1 MAAPTASA
9 TLNKSSYAVG
19 ETMTLTVNHTDAD
32 RLTLTVSGIVTDSV
46 GNTSTPWSATATI
59 DAGNVTFTQTGG
71 KTWTLQ
77 SATLN
82 QSVYTAT
89 A

>member
-1 MAAPTASA
+1 MSNPTASA
-9 TLNKSSYAVG
+9 TTNKTNYAPG
-19 ETMTLTVNHTDAD
+19 ETIVLTINHTDAD
-32 RLTLTVSGIVTDSV
+32 RTTMTISGVVTDSTGGT
-46 GNTSTPWSATATI
+46 GNWSTTFTI

-77 SATLN
+77 SATRD
-82 QSVYTAT
+82 QSVFTAT